1 MHFGERLDKNFMT
14 GSKFKQLNPFELKS
28 AITNLLSK
36 IHSVN
41 DIQNCLADF
50 EILDGQEDKTILS
63 KILFKELVNSNIEKI
78 PVICFL
84 LEHYTPKQELINKL
98 WETLKNQN
106 LQSEVKIT
114 ILNLLRELDSD
125 WSYETCEE
133 YLGDST
139 DILDENTKQLLNT
152 AIINPEVQ
160 IDFMDFLASIRVQDK
175 ITLLNSFGKDF
186 SDDALA
192 NILIPVFVSEPNS
205 PAGLEALHLLGETKS
220 QLALHVLEEMEKVS
234 KGELYQNIRKSLS
247 TLKISGI
254 REDNTKDF
262 YKKILSNSKPN
273 KFYITYPDGHGDQ
286 ALIFTRKTDDNRIRF
301 VSVVINNEIGI
312 KDCFGFFD
320 ISQFECDKILER
332 FLRDEK
338 TVDIPPEA
346 FKTILN
352 NAEKTT
358 IERNNNDWKL
368 PYEYVCWKNLLIDID
383 SDIESV
389 EQILK
394 EQIIPAKNNSL
405 IIDKLSEMKISSH
418 WFLDANYSD
427 EFEELLEELKTNNNL
442 NELLEKHIEKI
453 FYPEEKAS
461 WIQKLIMS
469 AYIKYSIGK
478 DDEASLVY
486 GLSQDERLL
495 KELFESIIKRSIYE
509 YLMTIKYNK
518 DINIHNL
525 TDSEIELKI
534 QYIEEKWV
542 KNV

>member
-220 QLALHVLEEMEKVS
+220 QLALHVLEEMQKVS

-358 IERNNNDWKL
+358 IERNNNNWKL

-383 SDIESV
+383 SDVEPV

-394 EQIIPAKNNSL
+394 EQIIPAKNDSL

-442 NELLEKHIEKI
+442 DELLEKHIEKI

-495 KELFESIIKRSIYE
+495 EELFKSIIKRSIYE

-518 DINIHNL
+518 DINIHHL
-525 TDSEIELKI
+525 SDSEIELKI

-542 KNV
+542 ENV

>member
-1 MHFGERLDKNFMT
+1 MT
-14 GSKFKQLNPFELKS
+14 SSKSKQLNPFELKS
-28 AITNLLSK
+28 AVTNLLSK
-36 IHSVN
+36 INSVE
-41 DIQNCLADF
+41 DLQKCLPDF
-50 EILDGQEDKTILS
+50 ELLDQQEDKTILS
-63 KILFKELVNSNIEKI
+63 KILFKELVNSNVEKI

-84 LEHYTPKQELINKL
+84 LEHYIPKQELINKL
-98 WETLKNQN
+98 WETLKNKN

-175 ITLLNSFGKDF
+175 ITLINSFGKDF

-205 PAGLEALHLLGETKS
+205 PAGLEALHILGETKS
-220 QLALHVLEEMEKVS
+220 QLALHVLEDMQQAA

-247 TLKISGI
+247 TLKISGV
-254 REDNTKDF
+254 REDNTIEF
-262 YKKILSNSKPN
+262 YKKILSNSKPD
-273 KFYITYPDGHGDQ
+273 KFYITYPDGHSDQ
-286 ALIFTRKTDDNRIRF
+286 ALIFTRKTDENRLRF
-301 VSVVINNEIGI
+301 VSIVINNDTGI

-338 TVDIPPEA
+338 TVNIPPEA
-346 FKTILN
+346 FKTIIN

-383 SDIESV
+383 YDAEPI

-394 EQIIPAKNNSL
+394 EQIIPAKNDSS
-405 IIDKLSEMKISSH
+405 IIDKLVDMKISSH
-418 WFLDANYSD
+418 WFLDAGYSD
-427 EFEELLEELKTNNNL
+427 EFEELLEKLKTNDNL
-442 NELLEKHIEKI
+442 DELIIDYTDKI
-453 FYPEEKAS
+453 FYPAEKES
-461 WIQKLIMS
+461 WIKKLITS

-478 DDEASLVY
+478 DDEASQIY
-486 GLSQDERLL
+486 GLALDENLL
-495 KELFESIIKRSIYE
+495 EELFKSILKRSVYE
-509 YLMTIKYNK
+509 YLISAKYNK
-518 DINIHNL
+518 SDNNCNL
-525 TDSEIELKI
+525 SDNEIDSKI

-542 KNV
+542 QHV

>member
-220 QLALHVLEEMEKVS
+220 QLALHVLEEMQKVS

-273 KFYITYPDGHGDQ
+273 KFYVTYPDGHGDQ

-383 SDIESV
+383 SDVEPV

-394 EQIIPAKNNSL
+394 EQIIPAKNDSL

-442 NELLEKHIEKI
+442 DELLEKHIEKI

-495 KELFESIIKRSIYE
+495 EELFKSIIKRSIYE
-509 YLMTIKYNK
+509 YLTTIKYNK
-518 DINIHNL
+518 DINIHHL
-525 TDSEIELKI
+525 SDSEIELKI

>member
-1 MHFGERLDKNFMT
+1 MT
-14 GSKFKQLNPFELKS
+14 SSKSKQLNPFELKS
-28 AITNLLSK
+28 AVTNLLSK
-36 IHSVN
+36 INSVE
-41 DIQNCLADF
+41 DIQNCLEDF
-50 EILDGQEDKTILS
+50 EMLDLQEDKAILS
-63 KILFKELVNSNIEKI
+63 KILFKELVNSNVEKI

-160 IDFMDFLASIRVQDK
+160 IDFMDFLASIRVQDR

-192 NILIPVFVSEPNS
+192 NILIPVFESEPNS
-205 PAGLEALHLLGETKS
+205 PAGLEALRILGETKS
-220 QLALHVLEEMEKVS
+220 QLALHVLEEMQQVA

-254 REDNTKDF
+254 REDNTREF

-286 ALIFTRKTDDNRIRF
+286 ALIFTRITDENRIRF
-301 VSVVINNEIGI
+301 VSVVINNETGI

-338 TVDIPPEA
+338 TVDIPPES
-346 FKTILN
+346 FKTLLN

-368 PYEYVCWKNLLIDID
+368 PYEYVCWKNLLIDIE
-383 SDIESV
+383 SDIEPV

-394 EQIIPAKNNSL
+394 EQILPAKNDSS
-405 IIDKLSEMKISSH
+405 IIDKLSDMKISSH
-418 WFLDANYSD
+418 WFLDAGYSD
-427 EFEELLEELKTNNNL
+427 EFEELLENLKNNENL
-442 NELLEKHIEKI
+442 NELIENYTDKV
-453 FYPEEKAS
+453 FYSEEKAS
-461 WIQKLIMS
+461 WIQKLIIS

-478 DDEASLVY
+478 DDEASMIY
-486 GLSQDERLL
+486 GLSQDENLL
-495 KELFESIIKRSIYE
+495 NELFRSILKRSIYE
-509 YLMTIKYNK
+509 YLMVIKYNK
-518 DINIHNL
+518 DVNIH
-525 TDSEIELKI
+525 EISDDEIKSKI

-542 KNV
+542 QNV

>member
-220 QLALHVLEEMEKVS
+220 QLALHVLEEMQKVS

-273 KFYITYPDGHGDQ
+273 KFYVTYPDGHGDQ
-286 ALIFTRKTDDNRIRF
+286 ALIFTRKTDEDRIRF
-301 VSVVINNEIGI
+301 VSIVINSDTGI

-383 SDIESV
+383 SDVEPV

-394 EQIIPAKNNSL
+394 EQIIPAKNDSL

-442 NELLEKHIEKI
+442 DELLEKHIEKI

-495 KELFESIIKRSIYE
+495 EELFKSIIKRSIYE
-509 YLMTIKYNK
+509 YLTTIKYNK
-518 DINIHNL
+518 DINIHHL
-525 TDSEIELKI
+525 SDSEIELKI

>member
-220 QLALHVLEEMEKVS
+220 QLALHVLEAMQKVS

-383 SDIESV
+383 SDVEPV

-394 EQIIPAKNNSL
+394 EQIIPAKNDSL

-442 NELLEKHIEKI
+442 DELLEKHIEKI

-495 KELFESIIKRSIYE
+495 EELFKSIIKRSIYE

-518 DINIHNL
+518 DINIHHL
-525 TDSEIELKI
+525 SDSEIELKI

>member
-205 PAGLEALHLLGETKS
+205 PAGLEALHLLGKTKS
-220 QLALHVLEEMEKVS
+220 QLALHVLEEMQKVS

-273 KFYITYPDGHGDQ
+273 KFYITYPDGRGDQ

-518 DINIHNL
+518 DINIDNL

>member
-383 SDIESV
+383 SDIEPV

>member
-220 QLALHVLEEMEKVS
+220 QLALHVLEEMQKVS

-383 SDIESV
+383 SDVEPV

-394 EQIIPAKNNSL
+394 EQIIPAKNDSL

-442 NELLEKHIEKI
+442 DELLEKHIEKI

-495 KELFESIIKRSIYE
+495 EELFKSIIKRSIYE

-518 DINIHNL
+518 DINIHHL
-525 TDSEIELKI
+525 SDSEIELKI

>member
-220 QLALHVLEEMEKVS
+220 QLALHVLEEMQKVS

-383 SDIESV
+383 SDVEPV

-394 EQIIPAKNNSL
+394 EQIIPAKNDSL

-442 NELLEKHIEKI
+442 DELLEKHIEKI

-495 KELFESIIKRSIYE
+495 EELFKSIIKRSIYE

-518 DINIHNL
+518 DINIHHL
-525 TDSEIELKI
+525 SDSEIELKI

-542 KNV
+542 ENV

>member
-220 QLALHVLEEMEKVS
+220 QLALHVLEEMQKVS
-234 KGELYQNIRKSLS
+234 KGEL
-247 TLKISGI
+247 
-254 REDNTKDF
+254 
-262 YKKILSNSKPN
+262 
-273 KFYITYPDGHGDQ
+273 
-286 ALIFTRKTDDNRIRF
+286 
-301 VSVVINNEIGI
+301 
-312 KDCFGFFD
+312 
-320 ISQFECDKILER
+320 
-332 FLRDEK
+332 
-338 TVDIPPEA
+338 
-346 FKTILN
+346 
-352 NAEKTT
+352 
-358 IERNNNDWKL
+358 
-368 PYEYVCWKNLLIDID
+368 
-383 SDIESV
+383 
-389 EQILK
+389 
-394 EQIIPAKNNSL
+394 
-405 IIDKLSEMKISSH
+405 
-418 WFLDANYSD
+418 
-427 EFEELLEELKTNNNL
+427 
-442 NELLEKHIEKI
+442 
-453 FYPEEKAS
+453 
-461 WIQKLIMS
+461 
-469 AYIKYSIGK
+469 
-478 DDEASLVY
+478 
-486 GLSQDERLL
+486 
-495 KELFESIIKRSIYE
+495 
-509 YLMTIKYNK
+509 
-518 DINIHNL
+518 
-525 TDSEIELKI
+525 
-534 QYIEEKWV
+534 
-542 KNV
+542 

>member
-220 QLALHVLEEMEKVS
+220 QLALHVLEEMQKVS

-383 SDIESV
+383 SDVEPV

-394 EQIIPAKNNSL
+394 EQIIPAKNDSL
-405 IIDKLSEMKISSH
+405 IIDKLSDMKISSH

-442 NELLEKHIEKI
+442 DELLEKHIEKI

-495 KELFESIIKRSIYE
+495 EELFKSIIKRSIYE

-518 DINIHNL
+518 DINIHHL
-525 TDSEIELKI
+525 SDSEIELKI

>member
-36 IHSVN
+36 IHTVN

-220 QLALHVLEEMEKVS
+220 QLALHVLEEMQKVS

-273 KFYITYPDGHGDQ
+273 KFYVTYPDGHGDQ

-383 SDIESV
+383 SDVEPV

-394 EQIIPAKNNSL
+394 EQIIPAKNDSL

-442 NELLEKHIEKI
+442 DELLEKHIEKI

-495 KELFESIIKRSIYE
+495 EELFKSIIKRSIYE
-509 YLMTIKYNK
+509 YLTTIKYNK
-518 DINIHNL
+518 DINIHHL
-525 TDSEIELKI
+525 SDSEIELKI

-542 KNV
+542 ENV

>member
-63 KILFKELVNSNIEKI
+63 KILFKELVNSNIEKF

-220 QLALHVLEEMEKVS
+220 QLALHVLEEMQKVS

-273 KFYITYPDGHGDQ
+273 KFYVTYPDGHGDQ
-286 ALIFTRKTDDNRIRF
+286 ALIFTRKTDEDRIRF
-301 VSVVINNEIGI
+301 VSIVINSDTGI

-383 SDIESV
+383 SDVEPV

-394 EQIIPAKNNSL
+394 EQIIPAKNDSL

-442 NELLEKHIEKI
+442 DELLEKHIEKI

-495 KELFESIIKRSIYE
+495 EELFKSIIKRSIYE
-509 YLMTIKYNK
+509 YLTTIKYNK
-518 DINIHNL
+518 DINIHHL
-525 TDSEIELKI
+525 SDSEIELKI

>member
-220 QLALHVLEEMEKVS
+220 QLALHVLEEMQKVS

-358 IERNNNDWKL
+358 IERNNNNWKL

-383 SDIESV
+383 SDVEPV

-394 EQIIPAKNNSL
+394 EQIIPAKNDSL

-442 NELLEKHIEKI
+442 DELLEKHIEKI

-495 KELFESIIKRSIYE
+495 EELFKSIIKRSIYE

-518 DINIHNL
+518 DITIHHL
-525 TDSEIELKI
+525 SDSEIELKI